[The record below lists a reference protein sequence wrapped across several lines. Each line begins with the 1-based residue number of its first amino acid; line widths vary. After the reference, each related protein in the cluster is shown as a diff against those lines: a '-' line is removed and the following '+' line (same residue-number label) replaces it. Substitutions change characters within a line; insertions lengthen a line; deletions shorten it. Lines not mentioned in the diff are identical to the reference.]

1 MSTVRVGG
9 ESNQQAQ
16 TQAAA
21 PAAPAQPQ
29 ASAAKPTAPKQPSK
43 ATVRQ
48 NPTPEQNMTQFTPL
62 SRRNV
67 VGLRR
72 GVSSEVMRTLVET
85 IDDLSKDVSFQ
96 DVKFDY
102 VEMEA
107 GNSLKISA
115 LVVAATSKNPSDKV
129 VAHHTM
135 ILASTGTRTVGSDGS
150 FMGTKYE
157 RLLVPADGYDKRMRE
172 EVAQR
177 LAAKFPGYTQVSA
190 EASVVP
196 ESVNP
201 SNEREVLALTSNATI
216 AAATMLQTKLGQID
230 DFTLVG
236 AKDANMGVEIKSS
249 FAHGTNLAGL
259 PVRSDV
265 IIEMTDILSQAQNNQ
280 NNNDELSYSDAA
292 ATSLVNQING
302 YVDMIYYPGGNNTGF
317 GVQQNLHTYVP
328 RFVITNMDSEVTNTL
343 PALLLAL
350 QSTQALAEQDRW
362 QGALLRQHK
371 EGAAHPMR
379 GVNIRDLGVIGLE
392 VPRTTNFNPLQQ
404 LEEQKPARFPTASA
418 ANGDAMVG
426 TLIQTYIHPKSLV
439 ISMDVEENGPNT
451 WLTSIFVAAAR
462 GDVNA
467 DRELFDAAELLT
479 LGNFSKR
486 LQQQGLDGARFM
498 INDNALINLG
508 VWNSEYGLRDIRDWD
523 YLSVFNATGET
534 DPTIIRDFS
543 DQLVNSDVDPW
554 FRLAENRKVL
564 TDLLDNMTI
573 TGRAARVTVDPGV
586 LFCLSQAVRDAGL
599 VFDVKFGSGAPIGT
613 ARHTASFL
621 SNIRTGL
628 GSSGAFMTGMTRRPG
643 STGVGATSFGRWA
656 QAGNGN
662 VGAGSY

>member
-1 MSTVRVGG
+1 MSTVRVAGDN
-9 ESNQQAQ
+9 NQQAQ
-16 TQAAA
+16 A
-21 PAAPAQPQ
+21 AAPAQPQ

-43 ATVRQ
+43 ATPRQ
-48 NPTPEQNMTQFTPL
+48 NPTPEQTMTQFTPL

-67 VGLRR
+67 IGLRR

-102 VEMEA
+102 IEMEA

-115 LVVAATSKNPSDKV
+115 LVVAATSKNPNDKV

-135 ILASTGTRTVGSDGS
+135 ILASTGTRTVGADGN

-236 AKDANMGVEIKSS
+236 ASQANMGVEIKSS

-265 IIEMTDILSQAQNNQ
+265 IIEMTDILAQSQNNQ

-292 ATSLVNQING
+292 ATSLVSQING
-302 YVDMIYYPGGNNTGF
+302 YIDMIYYPGGNNIGF
-317 GVQQNLHTYVP
+317 GVQQNLYTYVP

-350 QSTQALAEQDRW
+350 QTTQALAEQDRW

-371 EGAAHPMR
+371 EGASHPMR

-404 LEEQKPARFPTASA
+404 LEETKPARFPTASA

-523 YLSVFNATGET
+523 YLSVFNATGEA
-534 DPTIIRDFS
+534 DPNIIRDFS
-543 DQLVNSDVDPW
+543 DQLVNSEVDPM
-554 FRLAENRKVL
+554 FRLAENRKIL
-564 TDLLDNMTI
+564 TDLVDGVTI

-643 STGVGATSFGRWA
+643 STGMGATSFGRWA
-656 QAGNGN
+656 QASNGN
-662 VGAGSY
+662 VGAGNY